1 MHMLIRQYRGSRPLL
16 PAILAGGLLALAGCA
31 HTPEPKPASAAE
43 EKAKN
48 AAMLLEHGRAF
59 AEMGDEV
66 RAQEYFAAA
75 LKAGADEKVVMPLLL
90 RACIAQRN
98 YRLAIEY
105 AESSLA
111 KDPHNAR
118 LRLLSGTLHA
128 SIGDTARSR
137 ERLERA
143 ATELESEADVQFTVA
158 VSFRDDSGDVVM
170 ADKYFRR
177 YLALAPNGA
186 HAEEAKSSLME
197 QIQ

>member
-1 MHMLIRQYRGSRPLL
+1 MLVACGSKSTAPPLT
-16 PAILAGGLLALAGCA
+16 PAA
-31 HTPEPKPASAAE
+31 

-48 AAMLLEHGRAF
+48 AQMLVEDGRAF
-59 AEMGDEV
+59 AEAGDAL
-66 RAQEYFAAA
+66 RAQQYFAAA
-75 LKAGADEKVVMPLLL
+75 LKLGADEKVVLPLLL
-90 RACIAQRN
+90 RACVVQKN

-105 AESSLA
+105 AEAALA
-111 KDPHNAR
+111 RSPHNAR

-128 SIGDTARSR
+128 SIGETARSR

-143 ATELESEADVQFTVA
+143 ADELADEAEVQFTVA
-158 VSFRDDSGDVVM
+158 VSFRDDASDVVS